1 MINFN
6 NVNWYDQVMMES
18 GLLGNVT
25 TITQNGITFL
35 DNVSCAKVSIDIAL
49 NSQDKNTGNY
59 SG

>member
-25 TITQNGITFL
+25 MHHNTEWYN
-35 DNVSCAKVSIDIAL
+35 NVSCAKVSR
-49 NSQDKNTGNY
+49 Y
-59 SG
+59 SAEVSRQKYWKL

>member
-25 TITQNGITFL
+25 TITQNGITI
-35 DNVSCAKVSIDIAL
+35 NVSCAKVSRYIY
-49 NSQDKNTGNY
+49 SQDKNTGNY